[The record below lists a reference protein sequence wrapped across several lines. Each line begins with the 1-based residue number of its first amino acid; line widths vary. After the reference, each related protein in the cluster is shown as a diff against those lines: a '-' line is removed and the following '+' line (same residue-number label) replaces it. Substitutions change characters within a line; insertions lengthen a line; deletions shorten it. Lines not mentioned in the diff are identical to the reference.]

1 MITRVRIPL
10 HARSLAWHAVWL
22 AMAFV
27 LTGCGTTGAN
37 PTSTPPPQ
45 PSPNASNLTVFATD
59 AAADNVLAF
68 KIDVTSISVTDS
80 TGKST
85 TLTTTPQTLELRH
98 LQLAPTVAFQ
108 AANLPSGQ
116 YNSISVTLANP
127 KLAVFS
133 AGTVSQQ
140 TPTLSNSTVSIPL
153 TSFSLPSGG
162 TQGLA
167 LDFDLNNSIS
177 TNASGGFVVNPVIH
191 PVAVSSSS
199 AGMELVDA
207 VGQIS
212 AMPSSPAKSFDY
224 QLMSGSATARVVT
237 DTNTVFDGGIT
248 SFANLQIGQYVEV
261 DGQFQSDGT
270 FLAKYVE
277 LSASNPGLR
286 VQGVVAAVSTTTT
299 GTSLSLVVQN

>member
-1 MITRVRIPL
+1 MGNKLKWVSGAGLLGLVIL
-10 HARSLAWHAVWL
+10 LA
-22 AMAFV
+22 
-27 LTGCGTTGAN
+27 GCGTTGS
-37 PTSTPPPQ
+37 TTPPP
-45 PSPNASNLTVFATD
+45 PPPPPPNAANLTIFTTD

-68 KIDVTSISVTDS
+68 KIDVTSISVTDA

-98 LQLAPTVAFQ
+98 LQLAPTLSLQ

-116 YNSISVTLANP
+116 YNSVTLALANP

-133 AGTVSQQ
+133 AGTVTQVANPQ
-140 TPTLSNSTVSIPL
+140 LTNATVTIPL

-167 LDFDLNNSIS
+167 LDFDLLNSIS
-177 TNASGGFVVNPVIH
+177 TNASGGFVINPVIH
-191 PVAVSSSS
+191 PSTVSSSS
-199 AGMELVDA
+199 PALELMDTI
-207 VGQIS
+207 GQIS
-212 AMPSSPAKSFDY
+212 ALPSSPAKSFDY
-224 QLMSGSATARVVT
+224 QLSSGAATARVIT
-237 DTNTVFDGGIT
+237 DASTVFDGGIT

-261 DGQFQSDGT
+261 AGQFQSDGT

-286 VQGVVAAVSTTTT
+286 VQGVVASVTTTAS
-299 GTSLSLVVQN
+299 GASLSLVVQN